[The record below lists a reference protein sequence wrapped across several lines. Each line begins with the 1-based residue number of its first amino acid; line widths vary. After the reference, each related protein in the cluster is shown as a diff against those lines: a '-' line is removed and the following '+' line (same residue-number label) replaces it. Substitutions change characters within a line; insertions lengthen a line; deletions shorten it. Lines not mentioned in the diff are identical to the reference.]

1 MADPTIENKLS
12 PVQRLIRLLKL
23 DTKAIGQLYFYA
35 IFQGLVALSLPL
47 GIQAIIN
54 LIQSATLPTSWTVLV
69 IIVIL
74 GIIISG
80 ALFIMQ
86 LHITENLQQRIF
98 TRAAFEFAYR
108 IPKIRFDVLHN
119 KYVPEIVN
127 RFFDVISV
135 QKGISKILLDFS
147 SAVLQVMFGLIL
159 LSFYHPFFILF
170 GFLLIGIV
178 LLIIKVWGPR
188 GITTSLDESEQKFEV
203 AFWLEEIARSL
214 RVFKMGGDSTL
225 HLKRTDLHVKNY
237 LKYRNLH
244 FKVLVYQYL
253 SLVVFKAVI
262 AGGLLILGSILVVD
276 QQINLG
282 QFVAAEIV
290 VLLVVSSV
298 EKVIVSMQDIY
309 DILTAVE
316 KVGSVTDWP
325 IESQTG
331 NDPVKQTNPF
341 GFSIETNELRY
352 IYPDGEKTA
361 FKPLDLHIDGGTKWC
376 IRGKNG
382 SGKSTLLH
390 VLAGFYEKYEGI
402 ILINGISLRN
412 INFNTYRHW
421 LGTCL
426 TDEELFNASL
436 RDNITLGRNDISD
449 DKILELA
456 ETLIWD
462 KTLRELPKGLDTW
475 IDPNGKKFPRNIVRK
490 IILTRALACNPKLV
504 IIEDNLS
511 HIDTEERVKI
521 WKWLTHKDRPFTL
534 IAIANDEVSQ
544 SCFTHHIEL

>member
-1 MADPTIENKLS
+1 MAGPSIANKLS
-12 PVQRLIRLLKL
+12 PVQRFFRLLKL
-23 DTKAIGQLYFYA
+23 DKEAIWQLYFYA

-54 LIQSATLPTSWTVLV
+54 LLQSATLPTSWTVLV
-69 IIVIL
+69 VVVIIGIVI
-74 GIIISG
+74 SG
-80 ALFIMQ
+80 SLFIMQ

-127 RFFDVISV
+127 RFFDIISV

-147 SAVLQVMFGLIL
+147 SAVLQVVFGLLL

-188 GITTSLDESEQKFEV
+188 GINTSLDESGQKYEV
-203 AFWLEEIARSL
+203 AFWLEEIARSI
-214 RVFKMGGDSTL
+214 RVFKMGGDTQL
-225 HLKRTDLHVKNY
+225 HLKRTDHHVKNY
-237 LKYRNLH
+237 LKFRNLH
-244 FKVLVYQYL
+244 FKILVSQYL
-253 SLVVFKAVI
+253 SLVGFKAIV

-325 IESQTG
+325 LESESG
-331 NDPVKQTNPF
+331 KSPVTKKEESA
-341 GFSIETNELRY
+341 FSIESNELHFS
-352 IYPDGEKTA
+352 YPDGEKSA
-361 FKPLDLHIDGGTKWC
+361 FKPLDLHIKAGSKWC
-376 IRGKNG
+376 VTGRNG
-382 SGKSTLLH
+382 TGKSTLIH
-390 VLAGFYEKYEGI
+390 VLAGFYEKYEGTL
-402 ILINGISLRN
+402 LINGISLRN
-412 INFNTYRHW
+412 IDYSVYRHW
-421 LGTCL
+421 LGTCF

-436 RDNITLGRNDISD
+436 RDNITLGRTDISD
-449 DKILELA
+449 DSILELS
-456 ETLIWD
+456 EILFWD
-462 KTLRELPKGLDTW
+462 STSRSLPQGLDTW
-475 IDPNGKKFPRNIVRK
+475 INPNGKQLPRNIIRK
-490 IILTRALACNPKLV
+490 IILTRAIVCNPKL
-504 IIEDNLS
+504 ILIEDNLT
-511 HIDTEERVKI
+511 HIDEKERIQI
-521 WKWLTHKDRPFTL
+521 WKWLTHQDRSFTL
-534 IAIANDEVSQ
+534 VAIATDEKVT
-544 SCFTHHIEL
+544 SCFSNHIEL